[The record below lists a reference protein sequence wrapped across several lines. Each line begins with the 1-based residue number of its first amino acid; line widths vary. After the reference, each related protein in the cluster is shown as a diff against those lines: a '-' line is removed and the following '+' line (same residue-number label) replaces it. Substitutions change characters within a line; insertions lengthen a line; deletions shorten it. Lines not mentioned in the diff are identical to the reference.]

1 MVRAKGYNASIKYQ
15 LVDYLSRFGK
25 FVIGSTILTFVKT
38 RFLPQTLTFL
48 FFTYSTWGSSMGY
61 FDIGIL
67 VRALPQKTDV
77 SKILRLR
84 FFSFLFASPFF
95 VRRSLLC

>member
-25 FVIGSTILTFVKT
+25 FAIGSTILASVKT

-67 VRALPQKTDV
+67 GVPLDFNRVL
-77 SKILRLR
+77 I
-84 FFSFLFASPFF
+84 SFYLYSELAIFTPISI
-95 VRRSLLC
+95 